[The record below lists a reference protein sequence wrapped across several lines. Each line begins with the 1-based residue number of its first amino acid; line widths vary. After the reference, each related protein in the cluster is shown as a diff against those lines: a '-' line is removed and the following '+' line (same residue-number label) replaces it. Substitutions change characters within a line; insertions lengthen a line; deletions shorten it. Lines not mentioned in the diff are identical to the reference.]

1 MKSVFKKTLASI
13 VAVAS
18 LAAVAPAAVSAE
30 GTQPTGYVA
39 ASVGDNVAA
48 TRYGN
53 IVAES
58 TGAGVYDYAALGLAS
73 SDIKAGLDALIADE
87 TSIYD
92 AYGMSRADYIT
103 VSVGLYDVLS
113 PFINEI
119 AKAVDA
125 EIGANDKETVANI
138 KATVDAMSDAEQVAA
153 AGKIGTALEEN
164 AVINAAVSAFVANA
178 NGIVEDLKAINP
190 DATIYFTNIYSPY
203 VDVVNEEVANFIGLN
218 EYLEGYIGTA
228 NTALGA
234 ISGVELVDIATIFK
248 DHPEYVKAGADTEDY
263 RPTPTAEGAKAIAD
277 AVAAK
282 ITAGVK
288 GDVNSDGKF
297 NIADG
302 VLLAK
307 KLADPTVY
315 YVKTANADLTAD
327 GDVTQSDLVALI
339 QAIASK

>member
-30 GTQPTGYVA
+30 GAQPTGYVA

-48 TRYGN
+48 TRYGD

-58 TGAGVYDYAALGLAS
+58 TGAGVYDYSALGLAS

-87 TSIYD
+87 ASIYD

-138 KATVDAMSDAEQVAA
+138 KAAVDAMSDAEQLAA
-153 AGKIGTALEEN
+153 AGAIGTALEEN
-164 AVINAAVSAFVANA
+164 ATINAAISAFVANA

-203 VDVVNEEVANFIGLN
+203 LDVLNPEAENFVQLN
-218 EYLEGYIGTA
+218 PTLEGYIGTA

-234 ISGVELVDIATIFK
+234 IDGVELVDIAAIFK

-282 ITAGVK
+282 VTAGVQ
-288 GDVNSDGKF
+288 GDANADGKF
-297 NIADG
+297 NIADA
-302 VLLAK
+302 VLVAK
-307 KLADPTVY
+307 KVADPTVY
-315 YVKTANADLTAD
+315 YVKTANVDFD
-327 GDVTQSDLVALI
+327 GNGVITNPDLVALI